1 MSGDWS
7 LPPSGAADEQW
18 PQTPGELLYKLDLV
32 LALFNRVQSGERV
45 DLLEELLDCADWHE
59 LFGSAGSGF
68 LQPQQVGELRRFY
81 RAKFAGVERFYL
93 AEALSAQL
101 MSAMMV
107 SGDFVFSD
115 TLKRFGSEQPAVW
128 QEIREFF
135 GRKELAT
142 ATALVADLPRGD

>member
-1 MSGDWS
+1 MSSDWR
-7 LPPSGAADEQW
+7 PPASGAADEQW
-18 PQTPGELLYKLDLV
+18 PQTPGELQYKLDLV
-32 LALFNRVQSGERV
+32 LALFNRIQSGERV
-45 DLLEELLDCADWHE
+45 DLLEELLDCADWRE
-59 LFGSAGSGF
+59 MFGSAGSGF
-68 LQPQQVGELRRFY
+68 LQPQQIGELRRFY
-81 RAKFAGVERFYL
+81 RAKFADVERFYL
-93 AEALSAQL
+93 AEALSTQL

-115 TLKRFGSEQPAVW
+115 ALKRIGTEQPAMW